1 MDSYI
6 LTYDRGNTASK
17 IALWRCG
24 RTPAEDELFDTLLM
38 PDSRSPESCCALVGR
53 ACRRVAEAG
62 GVLRAAALS
71 SVIRA
76 CTPEEPDP
84 NAPLMECLAHA
95 CELPPILL
103 GPDTPLP
110 LLKGILYRT
119 PSTLGP
125 DRLAAAVGA
134 LAVVG
139 TGKPILVV
147 DLGTAVTY
155 DYVDAESRYVGGS
168 IAPGLRTRL
177 HALHAA
183 APALP
188 EVSMRNTEPVEL
200 WGGSTAD
207 AIRAGVF
214 RGAAAEL
221 AYYAHRAGKDARTVL
236 SGGDARFLA
245 VARDC
250 QGRPILDFPYTLTPH
265 LIHIGLK
272 SIIHHT
278 L

>member
-24 RTPAEDELFDTLLM
+24 PSPEKDELIDTLLM

-76 CTPEEPDP
+76 ASPEQPDP
-84 NAPLMECLAHA
+84 NAPLMECLRQVCA
-95 CELPPILL
+95 LPPILL

-110 LLKGILYRT
+110 LLTGMLYRT
-119 PSTLGP
+119 PATLGP

-134 LAVVG
+134 LAVAG
-139 TGKPILVV
+139 PGKPILVV

-155 DYVDAESRYVGGS
+155 DYVDAAGRYVGGN

-221 AYYAHRAGKDARTVL
+221 AYYAHRAGEGARTVL

-245 VARDC
+245 VARDEND
-250 QGRPILDFPYTLTPH
+250 RPLLDFPYILTPH

-272 SIIHHT
+272 RIIQHT